1 MYFREDEHINTS
13 AGAADAG
20 KPIVLDA
27 AGQIDGSMIDAS
39 DVAHDS
45 TSGAAASTIHT
56 AFPLLAG
63 GRNFTGIQQYDSHPT
78 FTADEQ
84 IVDKKYVDDEL
95 TAGLA
100 PKANIVDVMLLDGS
114 QAMSG
119 NMDLGGNI
127 ITNIGDGIAANDAA
141 TVGQVQ
147 AAAAGIGLKDAVR
160 AASTANLAGFASD
173 EITGLGASL
182 SIDGVALAANDRV
195 LLKDQTVA
203 TENGIFVYDGIDKL
217 SRSADFDGDP
227 LTCLAA

>member
-1 MYFREDEHINTS
+1 
-13 AGAADAG
+13 
-20 KPIVLDA
+20 
-27 AGQIDGSMIDAS
+27 MIDAS

-127 ITNIGDGIAANDAA
+127 IAEGTPEKLAKARGSYTGDF
-141 TVGQVQ
+141 
-147 AAAAGIGLKDAVR
+147 LR
-160 AASTANLAGFASD
+160 
-173 EITGLGASL
+173 
-182 SIDGVALAANDRV
+182 
-195 LLKDQTVA
+195 
-203 TENGIFVYDGIDKL
+203 TELHQK
-217 SRSADFDGDP
+217 S
-227 LTCLAA
+227 